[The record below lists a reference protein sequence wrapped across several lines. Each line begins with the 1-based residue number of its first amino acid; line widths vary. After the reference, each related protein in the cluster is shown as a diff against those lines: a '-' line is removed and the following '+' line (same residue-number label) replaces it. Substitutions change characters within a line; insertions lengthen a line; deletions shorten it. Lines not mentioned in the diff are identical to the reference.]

1 MYEAQ
6 VFARVVPCSVKPKKR
21 SNIDIRY
28 QAINSKIQTR
38 SGGVGVQ
45 NFVAWDSCPKLRT
58 LFFRLPAAGI
68 EVFRVRAEIAKAVFL
83 Y

>member
-45 NFVAWDSCPKLRT
+45 NFVAWDSCPGQTHPQLTRRRPIGMGAPLVPT
-58 LFFRLPAAGI
+58 I
-68 EVFRVRAEIAKAVFL
+68 RVHSN
-83 Y
+83 